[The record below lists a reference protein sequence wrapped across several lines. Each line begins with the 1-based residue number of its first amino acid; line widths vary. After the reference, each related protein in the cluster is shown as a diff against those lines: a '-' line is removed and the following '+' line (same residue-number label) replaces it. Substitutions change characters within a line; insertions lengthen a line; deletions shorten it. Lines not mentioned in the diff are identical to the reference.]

1 MISLTITIFGK
12 KYCRLSVNDSSN
24 KKLTQKYAPFKT
36 VQHLSATFFATD
48 NNIDVN
54 QDNIKCLLCV
64 YSLYKNLGK
73 TLEAYIGLATK

>member
-1 MISLTITIFGK
+1 M
-12 KYCRLSVNDSSN
+12 NNSSN
-24 KKLTQKYAPFKT
+24 KELTQKCAPFKI

-64 YSLYKNLGK
+64 YNLYKNLGN
-73 TLEAYIGLATK
+73 TLGAYIGLATK